1 MCIAAQI
8 NAATAKAP
16 DAKQKQNNN
25 MLVADLL
32 PWDEYIYKKTLFYL
46 FDAIPA
52 FYVYRNDDDC

>member
-32 PWDEYIYKKTLFYL
+32 PWDEYI
-46 FDAIPA
+46 
-52 FYVYRNDDDC
+52 